1 MLAEAHRHHYYD
13 DFMTELEYKFTLL
26 FYVNTLFT
34 YMVGAD
40 RTKISFVRALGK
52 EMKQTFPDFEKNPYY
67 QERTHEEEKKLIRM
81 QQRSTIYFILYYKL
95 LWAYR
100 NWRKAHQQK

>member
-1 MLAEAHRHHYYD
+1 MLEEAHRHHYYE
-13 DFMTELEYKFTLL
+13 DFKLELEYSFALL

-34 YMVGAD
+34 YMAAVD
-40 RTKISFVRALGK
+40 RTKIAFVRALGK
-52 EMKQTFPDFEKNPYY
+52 EMKAAFPDFEKNPYY

-81 QQRSTIYFILYYKL
+81 QQRSTVFFMLYYKL

-100 NWRKAHQQK
+100 RWRKSHS